1 MLPVASR
8 YLPLPLVPRCGNRL
22 SWRHFTKVPLNPTT
36 IAHAAAAEIL
46 IFAASLSD
54 GRLLSAHSRRSC
66 ARYSAYA
73 LCSIDYLYK
82 TSGPR
87 VRKEFDAEGSKKWA
101 ESAEW
106 NGIEILAVEN
116 GGEQDETGMIE
127 FIAHYTIKDTPFDHH
142 EKAQFAKVGGEW
154 RFIDGDVIGPEPIG
168 ARLPRSGATTP
179 APRQRQSTRNAAPRW
194 KPTQRQPQKT
204 THDQGLLLRP
214 RWYPARL

>member
-1 MLPVASR
+1 MSDNNCPCGSGRDFDLCCEPYLMERLPA
-8 YLPLPLVPRCGNRL
+8 
-22 SWRHFTKVPLNPTT
+22 PT
-36 IAHAAAAEIL
+36 AEAL
-46 IFAASLSD
+46 M
-54 GRLLSAHSRRSC
+54 R

-127 FIAHYTIKDTPFDHH
+127 FIAHYTIKDTPFDRH

-154 RFIDGDVIGPEPIG
+154 RFIDGDVIGPEPIRRETPKIG
-168 ARLPRSGATTP
+168 RNDPCPCGSGKKYKKCCATLE
-179 APRQRQSTRNAAPRW
+179 ANAETA
-194 KPTQRQPQKT
+194 TENNT
-204 THDQGLLLRP
+204 
-214 RWYPARL
+214 